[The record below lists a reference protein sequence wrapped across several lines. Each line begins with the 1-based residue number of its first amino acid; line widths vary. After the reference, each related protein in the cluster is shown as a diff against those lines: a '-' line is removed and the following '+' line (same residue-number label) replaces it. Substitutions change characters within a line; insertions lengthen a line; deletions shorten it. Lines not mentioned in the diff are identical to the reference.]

1 MNRFGLAESIEEV
14 EIGEPYF
21 DPAIA
26 TAVTNDAEAICIR
39 IPDTEDGQ
47 AASVVAFK
55 MWHGQLLDW
64 NLDDANDPA
73 ALRALVR

>member
-1 MNRFGLAESIEEV
+1 MNRFGLPENIAEV

-21 DPAIA
+21 EPAIA
-26 TAVTNDAEAICIR
+26 TAVNDAEAICIR